1 MSLFGTLNTAVSG
14 MSAQASLL
22 STIGDNIANS
32 GTTGYKS
39 AGVEFETLLGNQS
52 SNNYQSGGVTP
63 VTRYGISNQGNIIG
77 STQVT
82 NLAVNGGGMFVV
94 QSPSGSPVMTRAGAF
109 VPDSAGDLVNAA
121 GFKLMGYNLADGSQV
136 SANGVGGLEV
146 VNVNGQALTAAPS
159 TAGTLSVN
167 LPSNDP
173 VATDPA
179 SANAA
184 DSSYSGKTSLVAYD
198 NLGNAVNLDIYFSK
212 TADNTWEV
220 SVYNHADA
228 NATTGNF
235 PYASTS
241 GGLVPLTPTQDLAF
255 DPTTGDLTS
264 GSPLTVNIPNG
275 AQPLTID
282 LSKST
287 QLAAGFGINTAT
299 VDGSS
304 PSTLDHIAIGQDG
317 TITAIYK
324 NGIQKSIYQ
333 IPLATVT
340 SPDQLTPL
348 SGNVYEASQTSGD
361 MIIGKAGSG
370 PFGQIDSSSLEQSTV
385 DIATQLTDM
394 ITAQR
399 GYEANSKVIQTASTL
414 LSDLIGIVG
423 Q

>member
-32 GTTGYKS
+32 STTGYKD

-63 VTRYGISNQGNIIG
+63 VTRYNIADQGDIVG
-77 STQVT
+77 TSTVT
-82 NLAVNGGGMFVV
+82 DMAVDGAGMFVV
-94 QSPSGSPVMTRAGAF
+94 QSPSGSPVMTRAGDF
-109 VPDSAGDLVNAA
+109 VPDSNGDLVNAA
-121 GFKLMGYNLADGSQV
+121 GYKLMGYNLADGSQA

-159 TAGTLSVN
+159 TTGTLSVN

-173 VATDPA
+173 VATTPA
-179 SANAA
+179 SAN
-184 DSSYSGKTSLVAYD
+184 SSSSTYSGKTSLVAYD
-198 NLGNAVNLDIYFSK
+198 NLGNAVNLDIYFSN
-212 TADNTWEV
+212 TGNGTWEAD
-220 SVYNHADA
+220 VYNHADA
-228 NATTGNF
+228 DPTSGNF
-235 PYASTS
+235 PYSS
-241 GGLVPLTPTQDLAF
+241 GPLTTQSMSF
-255 DPTTGDLTS
+255 DPTTGDLSS
-264 GSPLTVNIPNG
+264 GGSLSVNIPNG
-275 AQPLTID
+275 ATPLTLD

-287 QLAAGFGINTAT
+287 QLASGFAINTAT
-299 VDGSS
+299 LDGSS

-340 SPDQLTPL
+340 SPDNLTPL

-361 MIIGKAGSG
+361 MIIGKAGTG

-385 DIATQLTDM
+385 DIATQLTNM

-414 LSDLIGIVG
+414 LSDLIGIIG
-423 Q
+423 T

>member
-32 GTTGYKS
+32 GTTGYKA

-52 SNNYQSGGVTP
+52 TNNYQSGGVTP
-63 VTRYGISNQGNIIG
+63 VTRYGISSQGNIIG

-109 VPDSAGDLVNAA
+109 VPDSSGDLVNAA
-121 GFKLMGYNLADGSQV
+121 GFKLMGYNLADGSQA
-136 SANGVGGLEV
+136 SANGVGGLGV
-146 VNVNGQALTAAPS
+146 INVNGQALTAAPS
-159 TAGTLSVN
+159 TGGTLSVN

-173 VATDPA
+173 VAATPT
-179 SANAA
+179 
-184 DSSYSGKTSLVAYD
+184 SYSGKTSLVAYD
-198 NLGNAVNLDIYFSK
+198 DLGNAVNFDIYFSK
-212 TADNTWEV
+212 QSDNTWQAD
-220 SVYNHADA
+220 VYNHADA
-228 NATTGNF
+228 NATSGNF
-235 PYASTS
+235 PYSS
-241 GGLVPLTPTQDLAF
+241 GPTTQILDF
-255 DPTTGDLTS
+255 DPTTGNLTS
-264 GSPLTVNIPNG
+264 GSPLAVNVPNTG
-275 AQPLTID
+275 SAPDNIINID

-287 QLAAGFGINTAT
+287 QLASGFTINTAT

-361 MIIGKAGSG
+361 MIIGKAGTG

-385 DIATQLTDM
+385 DIATQLTNM

-423 Q
+423 T

>member
-109 VPDSAGDLVNAA
+109 VPDSDGDLVNAA
-121 GFKLMGYNLADGSQV
+121 GFKLMGYNLADGSQA
-136 SANGVGGLEV
+136 SANGVGGLDV
-146 VNVNGQALTAAPS
+146 INVNGQALTAAPS

-167 LPSNDP
+167 LPSNDAIAA
-173 VATDPA
+173 VPA
-179 SANAA
+179 SSNTAGAN
-184 DSSYSGKTSLVAYD
+184 YSGKTSLVAYD

-212 TADNTWEV
+212 TADNTWEAD
-220 SVYNHADA
+220 VYNHADA
-228 NATTGNF
+228 SATGGSF
-235 PYASTS
+235 PYTS
-241 GGLVPLTPTQDLAF
+241 GPLTTQAMSF

-264 GSPLTVNIPNG
+264 GSPLTVTIPNG
-275 AQPLTID
+275 ASPLTID

-287 QLAAGFGINTAT
+287 QLASGFTINTAT

-340 SPDQLTPL
+340 SPDNLTPL

-385 DIATQLTDM
+385 DIATQLTNM

-399 GYEANSKVIQTASTL
+399 SYEANSKVIQTASTL